1 MKTKRIAVVTALSV
15 LLLTGCGVADTE
27 TGVSTGLEQNTIS
40 LKDGRQVTCVVYK
53 AGYAGGLSCDWDNA
67 K

>member
-1 MKTKRIAVVTALSV
+1 MKRKMMVVAVAA
-15 LLLTGCGVADTE
+15 LLLTGCGAADAE
-27 TGVSTGLEQNTIS
+27 TGESTGLEQNTIE

-67 K
+67 E

>member
-1 MKTKRIAVVTALSV
+1 MKTRRIAAVMTMTAL
-15 LLLTGCGVADTE
+15 LLAGCGAAD
-27 TGVSTGLEQNTIS
+27 VSTGVGTGLGESTIV

-53 AGYAGGLSCDWDNA
+53 RANAGGLSCDWDNA

>member
-1 MKTKRIAVVTALSV
+1 MKRKMMVVAVAA
-15 LLLTGCGVADTE
+15 LLLTGCGAADADT
-27 TGVSTGLEQNTIS
+27 GKSTNLSEKKIA

-67 K
+67 E

>member
-1 MKTKRIAVVTALSV
+1 MKRKMMAVAALCV
-15 LLLTGCGVADTE
+15 LLLTGCGVADAE
-27 TGVSTGLEQNTIS
+27 TGESTGLEQNTIE